1 MKKKNCRI
9 IIALMLLSSFTAC
22 ANPAADSET
31 LSGEVRQPITLEGS
45 RIEESIEKSTEEGTE
60 ESLEKSTEEGTE
72 KSIEKSIEEST
83 EKSLEENTEEGVPE
97 SGMTKEGVGN
107 GNPDEEAR
115 KAAYISVLEN
125 LYTNHIFPD
134 DKDYGFM
141 GDISENK
148 FAVYDVDSDG
158 EDELLIAYTSTS
170 MAGMVGII
178 YDYDS
183 ESGEVREEFS
193 EFPALQCYNNGVI
206 EASWS
211 HNHGLAGEFWPYT
224 LYQYNQEADTYV
236 KVGMVDAWDKSL
248 SEVNYEGESFPE
260 EVDADGDGIVY
271 YIMKEEYKLDTSVD
285 GEEYNKWR
293 NSYVGEA
300 KQIEIPFINLTEE
313 NINEIK

>member
-1 MKKKNCRI
+1 MKKKKYGI

-22 ANPAADSET
+22 ASPAADSET
-31 LSGEVRQPITLEGS
+31 LSGEVQQPIMLEGS
-45 RIEESIEKSTEEGTE
+45 RIEESIGENTGKSTEEGTE
-60 ESLEKSTEEGTE
+60 ESA
-72 KSIEKSIEEST
+72 EESA
-83 EKSLEENTEEGVPE
+83 EENTEEGEPE
-97 SGMTKEGVGN
+97 SGMTGEGGEN

-115 KAAYISVLEN
+115 KAAYISILEN
-125 LYTNHIFPD
+125 LYTNHIFPN

-158 EDELLIAYTSTS
+158 KDELLIAYTSTS
-170 MAGMVGII
+170 TAGMIGII

-183 ESGEVREEFS
+183 ESGAVREEFS

-211 HNHGLAGEFWPYT
+211 HNQGLAGEFWPYT

-236 KVGMVDAWDKSL
+236 KVGMADAWDKSL
-248 SEVNYEGESFPE
+248 SEVNFEGEPFPE
-260 EVDADGDGIVY
+260 ETDADGDGIVY
-271 YIMKEEYKLDTSVD
+271 YIMTEEYKLDTPVD